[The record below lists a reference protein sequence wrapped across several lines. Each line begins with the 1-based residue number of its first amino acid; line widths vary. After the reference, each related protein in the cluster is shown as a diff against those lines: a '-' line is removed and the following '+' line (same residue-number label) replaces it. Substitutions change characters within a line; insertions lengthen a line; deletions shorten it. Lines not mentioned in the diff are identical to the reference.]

1 MNEQDPS
8 PTDAP
13 AAPEAEH
20 PPGGAARA
28 KGTNPVLIVVGVVA
42 AVMVVLVVL
51 LATSGGDDEAPDTAA
66 EVLDDAAPPLV
77 GETISGE
84 SFALSDLEG
93 DWVVVNFFATWCPPC
108 VAEHPELAAF
118 EASNEFDAKVVSVA
132 FDEPAE
138 KVAAFFAEHGGD
150 WPVVA
155 QSDQIPLEWSVLGL
169 PESFL
174 VSPEGE
180 VVEKYEG
187 QVTAAGLEEDIR
199 AHS

>member
-1 MNEQDPS
+1 M
-8 PTDAP
+8 
-13 AAPEAEH
+13 
-20 PPGGAARA
+20 
-28 KGTNPVLIVVGVVA
+28 
-42 AVMVVLVVL
+42 
-51 LATSGGDDEAPDTAA
+51 
-66 EVLDDAAPPLV
+66 
-77 GETISGE
+77 
-84 SFALSDLEG
+84 
-93 DWVVVNFFATWCPPC
+93 
-108 VAEHPELAAF
+108 
-118 EASNEFDAKVVSVA
+118 A